1 MAGRLGLLL
10 LGCLLGLGTLE
21 AVLRAVGTIP
31 EVENPLYSFHR
42 SDPLLGW
49 IGVPRIRQRF
59 VRPAFDVLVEHTGEG
74 FRRPSPPPDPTATR
88 RVLVLGDSYVWGWG
102 VGQGEV
108 FTDRL
113 QTILGPGVAIH
124 NRGVNAYS
132 TAQQL
137 LVLEREATA
146 GSFDEILVVFVPND
160 FDDNLDE
167 KAGRRPGF
175 VLGKD
180 GLVARNQPPARLMN
194 PVARLLKRSRA
205 LGWID
210 RGLTG
215 LIGGSRGR
223 PVPEDW
229 PPGNPWLGY
238 HAASQEAVEL
248 MSALLLRMARVAE
261 ATGARLRIVILM
273 ESPNATQL
281 RLLCS
286 QRGLDCLD
294 LAPQMTASEAEES
307 LYLDGDGHWTPSGHR
322 RVADLLAPHL
332 RLPGKQE
339 SRGAS
344 LSGAR
349 PGSRSRPDR

>member
-1 MAGRLGLLL
+1 MTGRRARAVAGRLGLLL

-42 SDPLLGW
+42 SDSRLGW
-49 IGVPRIRQRF
+49 IGVPGIRQRF
-59 VRPAFDVLVEHTGEG
+59 VRPAFDVLVEHTEEG

-113 QTILGPGVAIH
+113 QTMLGPEVAIH

-137 LVLEREATA
+137 LVLERESASGA
-146 GSFDEILVVFVPND
+146 FDEILVVFVPND

-167 KAGRRPGF
+167 KGGRRPGF

-194 PVARLLKRSRA
+194 PVARLFKRSRA

-215 LIGGSRGR
+215 LIADPRGR
-223 PVPEDW
+223 PTPEDW

-238 HAASQEAVEL
+238 HAASPEAVEL

-273 ESPNATQL
+273 ESPNAGQL

-286 QRGLDCLD
+286 EGGLDCLD
-294 LAPQMTASEAEES
+294 LASQMTASEAEES

-332 RLPGKQE
+332 QSPPE
-339 SRGAS
+339 SQG
-344 LSGAR
+344 
-349 PGSRSRPDR
+349 PGSTGHE